1 MRCRLAAAPS
11 QLQFSV
17 VPHAGD
23 WKRLPMLDRL
33 LIIRTLRPDRLTAA
47 MSRFVSNTL
56 GKHYVTAMPFDL
68 ERSFQVTP
76 TLESAWSIPS
86 TAQKGLVCNAQACW
100 RR

>member
-1 MRCRLAAAPS
+1 MRQARLSFSFAP
-11 QLQFSV
+11 
-17 VPHAGD
+17 HTGD

-68 ERSFQVTP
+68 ERSFQVLPTP
-76 TLESAWSIPS
+76 A
-86 TAQKGLVCNAQACW
+86 
-100 RR
+100 